1 METMPYLAIRSAA
14 SLIVLERGFVRNYPL
29 DAKNLWRIGRK
40 NPETE
45 NDIELESKIVSRKHG
60 YIQNI
65 DGEWYYVES
74 GSLNGTYYNGKKI
87 AMNENSEYEAV
98 KLSNG
103 DILRVDSDNLEN
115 PEERG
120 VLLIFTT
127 EGIGNQWKTITLR
140 KAETVF
146 GRNAECDVTIP
157 LSYISARHMVVRKK
171 EAEYFLMDCDSMAGT
186 WVNGQ
191 EVHGEVPLKEKDTIS
206 ICDCTMILTE
216 NKIIY
221 NIPVIRKNKSNMS
234 KMSQN
239 SMEENNLQDRPVVLE
254 ADIKSKKVKNNQG
267 FGKKEL
273 IRDIKVEI
281 REGTLVALIGGTG
294 AGKSTVMNCLNGYE
308 TNGIEGNI
316 KYKGV
321 DLIKDFNRMKYLI
334 GNVQQGDAFHEELTV
349 EQELTNAAGMKLPRD
364 TSKKEIADRVN
375 MTLKQLGI
383 ENVRKNQIAKC
394 SGGER
399 RRVNIGIELVAD
411 RQLLCLDEPDAGLD
425 PGNKKKLYETLRNL
439 AHNEEKSILTI
450 IHDVSEIDLFDQMLV
465 LNKVDNVGR
474 LAFMGTPQE
483 ARKYF
488 ETDEI
493 KDVYDIMEK
502 NPGKYIF
509 KGDGTNE

>member
-1 METMPYLAIRSAA
+1 
-14 SLIVLERGFVRNYPL
+14 
-29 DAKNLWRIGRK
+29 
-40 NPETE
+40 
-45 NDIELESKIVSRKHG
+45 
-60 YIQNI
+60 
-65 DGEWYYVES
+65 
-74 GSLNGTYYNGKKI
+74 
-87 AMNENSEYEAV
+87 
-98 KLSNG
+98 
-103 DILRVDSDNLEN
+103 
-115 PEERG
+115 
-120 VLLIFTT
+120 
-127 EGIGNQWKTITLR
+127 
-140 KAETVF
+140 
-146 GRNAECDVTIP
+146 
-157 LSYISARHMVVRKK
+157 
-171 EAEYFLMDCDSMAGT
+171 
-186 WVNGQ
+186 
-191 EVHGEVPLKEKDTIS
+191 
-206 ICDCTMILTE
+206 
-216 NKIIY
+216 
-221 NIPVIRKNKSNMS
+221 
-234 KMSQN
+234 
-239 SMEENNLQDRPVVLE
+239 
-254 ADIKSKKVKNNQG
+254 
-267 FGKKEL
+267 
-273 IRDIKVEI
+273 
-281 REGTLVALIGGTG
+281 
-294 AGKSTVMNCLNGYE
+294 
-308 TNGIEGNI
+308 
-316 KYKGV
+316 
-321 DLIKDFNRMKYLI
+321 
-334 GNVQQGDAFHEELTV
+334 
-349 EQELTNAAGMKLPRD
+349 MKLPRD